1 MELSKT
7 AYVILGMLRT
17 RAHTGYEIKSIV
29 DHSTRFFWAASY
41 GQIYPELKRLEDA
54 GLVEGESVPQDGRR
68 RRAYSLTPA
77 GRQALKDWL
86 TSGEPLHSEL
96 RHEGLLR
103 FFFADVIDPHEQL
116 ALVRT
121 MREMHER
128 IRGELVAVRPKA
140 EEARDA
146 RGQEFPLRTLQHGIA
161 YQDFVVEWCSQLERE
176 LAGDRDSLT
185 TGS

>member
-1 MELSKT
+1 
-7 AYVILGMLRT
+7 MLRT

-54 GLVEGESVPQDGRR
+54 GLVKGESVPEDGRR
-68 RRAYSLTPA
+68 RRAYSLTPS
-77 GRQALKDWL
+77 GRRALEDWL
-86 TSGEPLHSEL
+86 TSGEPLHSEM

-103 FFFADVIDPHEQL
+103 FFFADVIEPSAQVE
-116 ALVRT
+116 LVRT

-128 IRGELVAVRPKA
+128 TRDEMRAIRPKA

-146 RGQEFPLRTLQHGIA
+146 RGQEFPLRTLEFGIA

-176 LAGDRDSLT
+176 LEGAK

>member
-7 AYVILGMLRT
+7 ANVILGMLRT

-54 GLVEGESVPQDGRR
+54 GLVEGESEPQGGRR
-68 RRAYSLTPA
+68 RRAYSLTDS
-77 GRQALKDWL
+77 GREALENWL
-86 TSGEPLHSEL
+86 TSGEPLHSEM

-103 FFFADVIDPHEQL
+103 FFFADVIDPDAQL
-116 ALVRT
+116 ELVRT

-128 IRGELVAVRPKA
+128 TRDEMHAIRPKA
-140 EEARDA
+140 EAAREE
-146 RGQEFPLRTLQHGIA
+146 RGQEFPLRTLEFGIA
-161 YQDFVVEWCSQLERE
+161 YQDFVVEWCSELERE
-176 LAGDRDSLT
+176 LGREPAT

>member
-1 MELSKT
+1 MELSAT
-7 AYVILGMLRT
+7 GRVILGMVALKPRS
-17 RAHTGYEIKSIV
+17 GYDIKQAV
-29 DHSTRFFWAASY
+29 DHSTRFFWTASY

-54 GLVEGESVPQDGRR
+54 GLVEGESVPEDGRR

-116 ALVRT
+116 ELVRT

-146 RGQEFPLRTLQHGIA
+146 RGQEFPLRTLEHGIA

-176 LAGDRDSLT
+176 LAGELT
-185 TGS
+185 KTGS

>member
-1 MELSKT
+1 MDDLTPT
-7 AYVILGMLRT
+7 AKVVLGFLASHAR
-17 RAHTGYEIKSIV
+17 TGYELKSAV
-29 DHSTRFFWAASY
+29 DKSTRFFWAASY
-41 GQIYPELKRLEDA
+41 GQIYPELKRLEEA
-54 GLVEGESVPQDGRR
+54 GLVEGESEPEDGRR
-68 RRAYSLTPA
+68 RRAYSLTPS

-86 TSGEPLHSEL
+86 TSGEPLHAEL

-103 FFFADVIDPHEQL
+103 FFFADVIEPREQL
-116 ALVRT
+116 ELVRT

-146 RGQEFPLRTLQHGIA
+146 RGQEFPLRTLEHGIA

-176 LAGDRDSLT
+176 LAGELT
-185 TGS
+185 SAGS